1 MKSLTRT
8 IIVLLIVAVGAS
20 FLLTNLNILPF
31 DVGIAQWWPLF
42 IVAGGVVMLLSDV
55 RNYLWALLVIG
66 LGVLFQLKQFGIVD
80 VNPWQLF
87 WPAII
92 IVLGVS
98 VMTSRGSSRG
108 KIAASDRE
116 DVMAILSGSEV
127 RVESKDF
134 KGSRVTSICGG
145 AMIDLRKAVIKKEA
159 TIDVFAFWGGIEII
173 VPEHVMVKNNTSAI
187 MGGVEQQAGGDAVK
201 EGNPILYITG
211 DVVMSGVEIKR

>member
-8 IIVLLIVAVGAS
+8 IIGLLIVVVGAS

-80 VNPWQLF
+80 VNPLQLF

-173 VPEHVMVKNNTSAI
+173 VPEHVMVKNNTSVI

-201 EGNPILYITG
+201 EGGPILYVTG

>member
-8 IIVLLIVAVGAS
+8 IIGLLIVAVGAS

-92 IVLGVS
+92 IALGVS

-173 VPEHVMVKNNTSAI
+173 VPEHVMVKNNTSVI

-201 EGNPILYITG
+201 EGGPILYVTG

>member
-8 IIVLLIVAVGAS
+8 IIGLLIVVVGAS

-92 IVLGVS
+92 IALGVS

-201 EGNPILYITG
+201 EGSPILYVTG

>member
-8 IIVLLIVAVGAS
+8 IIGLLIVAVGAS

-159 TIDVFAFWGGIEII
+159 TIDVFAF
-173 VPEHVMVKNNTSAI
+173 
-187 MGGVEQQAGGDAVK
+187 
-201 EGNPILYITG
+201 
-211 DVVMSGVEIKR
+211 

>member
-8 IIVLLIVAVGAS
+8 IIGLLIVAVGAS

-42 IVAGGVVMLLSDV
+42 IVAGGVVMLLSEV

-66 LGVLFQLKQFGIVD
+66 LGALLQLKQFGIVD

-173 VPEHVMVKNNTSAI
+173 VPEHVMVKNNTSVI

-201 EGNPILYITG
+201 EGGPILYVTG

>member
-8 IIVLLIVAVGAS
+8 IIGLLIVAVGAS

-42 IVAGGVVMLLSDV
+42 IVAGGVVMLLMDG
-55 RNYLWALLVIG
+55 RNYLWARLVTG
-66 LGVLFQLKQFGIVD
+66 LGALPQLKQFGIVD

-201 EGNPILYITG
+201 EGSPILYITG
-211 DVVMSGVEIKR
+211 DVVMSGVEVKR

>member
-8 IIVLLIVAVGAS
+8 IIGLLIVAVGAS

-55 RNYLWALLVIG
+55 RNYLWAMLVIG
-66 LGVLFQLKQFGIVD
+66 LGALLQLKQFGIVD

-159 TIDVFAFWGGIEII
+159 TIDVFAFWVGIEII
-173 VPEHVMVKNNTSAI
+173 VPEHVMVKNNTSVI

-201 EGNPILYITG
+201 EGGPILYVTG

>member
-8 IIVLLIVAVGAS
+8 IIGLLIVAVGAS

-201 EGNPILYITG
+201 EGSPILNVTG

>member
-8 IIVLLIVAVGAS
+8 IIGLLIVAVGAS
-20 FLLTNLNILPF
+20 FLLTNLDILPF

-173 VPEHVMVKNNTSAI
+173 VPEHVMVKNNTSVI

-201 EGNPILYITG
+201 EGGPILYVTG

>member
-8 IIVLLIVAVGAS
+8 IIGLLIVAVGAS

-92 IVLGVS
+92 NVLGVS

-173 VPEHVMVKNNTSAI
+173 VPEHVMVKNNTAAI

-201 EGNPILYITG
+201 EGSPILYVTG

>member
-8 IIVLLIVAVGAS
+8 IIGLLIVAVGAS

-66 LGVLFQLKQFGIVD
+66 LGVLLQLKQFGIVD
-80 VNPWQLF
+80 VNPLQLF

-201 EGNPILYITG
+201 EGSPILYVTG

>member
-8 IIVLLIVAVGAS
+8 IIGLLIVVVGAS

-66 LGVLFQLKQFGIVD
+66 LGVLLQLKQFGIVD

-173 VPEHVMVKNNTSAI
+173 VPEHVMVKNNTSVI

-201 EGNPILYITG
+201 EGSPILYVTG

>member
-8 IIVLLIVAVGAS
+8 IIGLLIVAVGAS
-20 FLLTNLNILPF
+20 FLLTNLDILPF

-201 EGNPILYITG
+201 EGSPILYITG
-211 DVVMSGVEIKR
+211 DVVMSGVEVKR

>member
-8 IIVLLIVAVGAS
+8 IIGLLIVAVGAS

-55 RNYLWALLVIG
+55 RNYLWAMLVIG
-66 LGVLFQLKQFGIVD
+66 LGALLQLKQFGIVD

-173 VPEHVMVKNNTSAI
+173 GPEHVMVKNNTSAI

-201 EGNPILYITG
+201 EGSPILYVTG

>member
-8 IIVLLIVAVGAS
+8 IIGLLIVAVGAS

-66 LGVLFQLKQFGIVD
+66 LGVLLQLKQFGIVD
-80 VNPWQLF
+80 VNPLQLF

-201 EGNPILYITG
+201 EGSPILYITG
-211 DVVMSGVEIKR
+211 DVVMSGVEVKR

>member
-8 IIVLLIVAVGAS
+8 IIGLLIVAVGAS

-92 IVLGVS
+92 IALGVS

-201 EGNPILYITG
+201 EGSPILYVTG

>member
-8 IIVLLIVAVGAS
+8 IIGLLIVAVGAS

-42 IVAGGVVMLLSDV
+42 IVAGGVIMVLSDV

-201 EGNPILYITG
+201 EGSPILYITG
-211 DVVMSGVEIKR
+211 DVVMSGVEVKR

>member
-8 IIVLLIVAVGAS
+8 IIGLLIVAVGAS

-42 IVAGGVVMLLSDV
+42 IVAGGVVILLSDV
-55 RNYLWALLVIG
+55 RNYLWALLVLG

-201 EGNPILYITG
+201 EGSPILYITG
-211 DVVMSGVEIKR
+211 DVVMSGVEVKR

>member
-1 MKSLTRT
+1 MKSLART
-8 IIVLLIVAVGAS
+8 IIGLLIVAVGAS

-42 IVAGGVVMLLSDV
+42 IVAGGVVILLSDV

-173 VPEHVMVKNNTSAI
+173 VPEHVMVKNNTSVI

-201 EGNPILYITG
+201 EGGPILYVTG

>member
-8 IIVLLIVAVGAS
+8 IIGLLIVAVGAS

-116 DVMAILSGSEV
+116 DVMAILSGSEA

-201 EGNPILYITG
+201 EGSPILYITG
-211 DVVMSGVEIKR
+211 AGGMAGVEGKR

>member
-8 IIVLLIVAVGAS
+8 IIGLLIVAVGAS

-66 LGVLFQLKQFGIVD
+66 LGVLLQLKQFGIVD

-173 VPEHVMVKNNTSAI
+173 VPEHVMVKNNTSVI

-201 EGNPILYITG
+201 EGGPILYVTG

>member
-8 IIVLLIVAVGAS
+8 IIGLLIVAVGAS

-173 VPEHVMVKNNTSAI
+173 VPEHVMVKNNTSVI

-201 EGNPILYITG
+201 EGGPILYVTG

>member
-8 IIVLLIVAVGAS
+8 IIGLLIVAVGAS

-55 RNYLWALLVIG
+55 RNYLWAMLVIG
-66 LGVLFQLKQFGIVD
+66 LGALLQLKQFGIVD

-173 VPEHVMVKNNTSAI
+173 VPEHVMVKNNTAAI

-201 EGNPILYITG
+201 EGSPILYVTG

>member
-8 IIVLLIVAVGAS
+8 IIGLLIVAVGAS

-55 RNYLWALLVIG
+55 RNYLWAMLVIG
-66 LGVLFQLKQFGIVD
+66 LGVLLQLKQFGIVD

-201 EGNPILYITG
+201 EGSPILYITG
-211 DVVMSGVEIKR
+211 DVVMSGVEVKR

>member
-8 IIVLLIVAVGAS
+8 IIGLLIVAVGAS

-66 LGVLFQLKQFGIVD
+66 LGALLQLKQFGIVD

-201 EGNPILYITG
+201 EGSPILYITG
-211 DVVMSGVEIKR
+211 DVVMSGVEVKR

>member
-8 IIVLLIVAVGAS
+8 IIGLLIVAVGAS

-42 IVAGGVVMLLSDV
+42 IVAGGVVILLSDV

-201 EGNPILYITG
+201 EGSPILYVTG

>member
-8 IIVLLIVAVGAS
+8 IIGLLIVAVGAS

-159 TIDVFAFWGGIEII
+159 TIDVFACWGGIEII
-173 VPEHVMVKNNTSAI
+173 VPEHVMVKNNTSVI

-201 EGNPILYITG
+201 EGGPILYVTG

>member
-8 IIVLLIVAVGAS
+8 IIGLLIVAVGAS
-20 FLLTNLNILPF
+20 FLLTNLDILPF

-116 DVMAILSGSEV
+116 DVMAILSGSEA

-201 EGNPILYITG
+201 EGGPILYVTG

>member
-1 MKSLTRT
+1 MKSLART
-8 IIVLLIVAVGAS
+8 IIGLLIVAVGAS

-173 VPEHVMVKNNTSAI
+173 VPEHVMVKNNTSVI

-201 EGNPILYITG
+201 EGGPILYVTG

>member
-8 IIVLLIVAVGAS
+8 IIGLLIVAVGAS

-66 LGVLFQLKQFGIVD
+66 LGALLQLKQFGIVD

-173 VPEHVMVKNNTSAI
+173 VPEHVMVKNNTSVI

-201 EGNPILYITG
+201 EGGPILYVTG

>member
-8 IIVLLIVAVGAS
+8 IIGLLIVAVGAS

-201 EGNPILYITG
+201 EGGPILYVTG

>member
-8 IIVLLIVAVGAS
+8 IIGLLIVAVGAS

-87 WPAII
+87 LPAII

-201 EGNPILYITG
+201 EGSPILYITG
-211 DVVMSGVEIKR
+211 DVVMSGVEVKR

>member
-1 MKSLTRT
+1 MKSLART
-8 IIVLLIVAVGAS
+8 IIGLLIVAVGAS

-116 DVMAILSGSEV
+116 DVMAILSGSEA

-201 EGNPILYITG
+201 EGSPILYITG
-211 DVVMSGVEIKR
+211 DVVMSGVEVKR